1 MSNFDDPFDTDLA
14 IAPHHDPRNVPA
26 VQSGKPELVIASGA
40 EDSTQASWRGLS
52 RPSTSS

>member
-26 VQSGKPELVIASGA
+26 VQSGKP
-40 EDSTQASWRGLS
+40 DW
-52 RPSTSS
+52 